1 MRMMKSTRLA
11 FALML
16 SLASV
21 AGLSASPFI
30 FEPMQFPSA
39 RMSALGGMHAALAD
53 DISVL
58 MSNPAGFRSA
68 PPQISIAELTT
79 NLSGPIFSI
88 ADVVFRIAGGTSPTS
103 LLLEPDVQNL
113 LTSLYAGATIGG
125 PIALGY
131 IGDGLGFGFFNS
143 TGMTFATE
151 GTVPTVTT
159 TMKEDLLFVAGYGFR
174 IPLADRLQSTLDFG
188 FSVKAF
194 SRASVEW
201 SESILS
207 FFSLL
212 TSPSPSDFLNQP
224 FTLDVGF
231 GFDAGALYA
240 WNKTISV
247 GLVARNLYSP
257 VARNAY
263 TSVNAFTSGAASTTS
278 YGIAPLDLAL
288 GVVYTPRLGF
298 LESYLSNPK
307 LMLDYGDMIDFW
319 THPDT
324 ASNPV
329 LHFGLGAEVTLL
341 DVLALRAGFG
351 DGYFSAGLG
360 LNLTAV
366 HLDLSMFGTEL
377 SGQPGLRP
385 SYNLI
390 MSTSFRY

>member
-1 MRMMKSTRLA
+1 MMKPIRLV
-11 FALML
+11 FALIL
-16 SLASV
+16 ALAS
-21 AGLSASPFI
+21 AAALSASPFI

-39 RMSALGGMHAALAD
+39 RMGALGGMHAALSD

-68 PPQISIAELTT
+68 PPQISVAELTT

-103 LLLEPDVQNL
+103 LLTDPEVQKL
-113 LTSLYAGATIGG
+113 LTSLYAGATING
-125 PIALGY
+125 PLALGY
-131 IGDGLGFGFFNS
+131 IGEGLGFGFFNS
-143 TGMTFATE
+143 TGMSFATE

-159 TMKEDLLFVAGYGFR
+159 TLKEDLMFVAGYGFR
-174 IPLADRLQSTLDFG
+174 IPLSDRLQSTLDFG

-194 SRASVEW
+194 TRAGIEW

-212 TSPSPSDFLNQP
+212 TSPSLGDFLNQP

-240 WNKTISV
+240 WNKTLSV
-247 GLVARNLYSP
+247 GLAARNLYSP

-263 TSVNAFTSGAASTTS
+263 TSVSSFTSGAASTVS

-288 GVVYTPRLGF
+288 GVLYTPRLGF

-307 LMLDYGDMIDFW
+307 LMLDYSDMIDFW

-341 DVLALRAGFG
+341 DILALRAGFG

-360 LNLTAV
+360 LNLTAFR
-366 HLDLSMFGTEL
+366 LDLAMFGREL
-377 SGQPGLRP
+377 SSQPGLRP

-390 MSTSFRY
+390 LSTSFRY